1 MVSGR
6 EQGSARTIKS
16 TSWCQY
22 LRMPPRTFDTL
33 VQLVGPHIRKKD
45 TNFRKAISP
54 EHRLAQTVRFLA
66 AGETLR
72 SSCFSFLNGRST
84 ACGIVSSVCQV
95 LWDVLGPLYVACPS
109 SADEWLQIASDFEE
123 RWNMPHCVGAIDGK
137 HVAIECPSKS
147 GSEDYN
153 YKNCFSKS
161 LLAISDACYRFLY
174 VEIGHHGSDSDGGVF
189 SRSRLQEAILSNK
202 QGFPPDAPLGNVG
215 NIPFY
220 LVGDEAFP
228 LKTYMMRPYPRKSL
242 HPFLAASTEEEQL
255 HGDQGD
261 SALTSHFAEP
271 HSKRIFNYRLSRAR
285 RVIENAF
292 GIMAQKWRILRR
304 PFKAKDDNVRR
315 IISACVVLHNFL
327 LKESPT
333 SRSAYCPPGTADHLD
348 WQGNITE
355 GSWRAEDS
363 SNTALPPLRSTGCHS
378 TRAAYRVRD
387 LLAKYFVT
395 DGKIP
400 WQEYMIKDRTLC
412 SGVTGSG
419 DAPAPESSS

>member
-1 MVSGR
+1 
-6 EQGSARTIKS
+6 
-16 TSWCQY
+16 
-22 LRMPPRTFDTL
+22 MPPRTFDTL

-123 RWNMPHCVGAIDGK
+123 RWNMPHCVGAIDEK

-147 GSEDYN
+147 E
-153 YKNCFSKS
+153 
-161 LLAISDACYRFLY
+161 
-174 VEIGHHGSDSDGGVF
+174 
-189 SRSRLQEAILSNK
+189 
-202 QGFPPDAPLGNVG
+202 
-215 NIPFY
+215 
-220 LVGDEAFP
+220 
-228 LKTYMMRPYPRKSL
+228 SL

-363 SNTALPPLRSTGCHS
+363 SNTALPSLRSTGCHS

>member
-1 MVSGR
+1 
-6 EQGSARTIKS
+6 
-16 TSWCQY
+16 
-22 LRMPPRTFDTL
+22 MPPRTFDTL
-33 VQLVGPHIRKKD
+33 VQFVGPHIRKKD

-109 SADEWLQIASDFEE
+109 SADEWLQIASEFEE

-161 LLAISDACYRFLY
+161 LLAISDACYRYMLIIDALLVLTLIMVSSMQYNY
-174 VEIGHHGSDSDGGVF
+174 VQSEVLI
-189 SRSRLQEAILSNK
+189 N
-202 QGFPPDAPLGNVG
+202 
-215 NIPFY
+215 
-220 LVGDEAFP
+220 
-228 LKTYMMRPYPRKSL
+228 SL

-255 HGDQGD
+255 HRDQGD

-304 PFKAKDDNVRR
+304 QFKANDDNVRR
-315 IISACVVLHNFL
+315 SISACVVLHNFL

-355 GSWRAEDS
+355 GITEHCTSLKTS
-363 SNTALPPLRSTGCHS
+363 LNTALPPLRSTGCHS

-412 SGVTGSG
+412 SG
-419 DAPAPESSS
+419 E

>member
-1 MVSGR
+1 
-6 EQGSARTIKS
+6 
-16 TSWCQY
+16 
-22 LRMPPRTFDTL
+22 MPPRTFDTL

-72 SSCFSFLNGRST
+72 SSCFSFLNGCST

-109 SADEWLQIASDFEE
+109 SADEWLRIASDFEK

-147 GSEDYN
+147 GSEDRN
-153 YKNCFSKS
+153 YKNFFSKS

-202 QGFPPDAPLGNVG
+202 QGFLHDAPLGNVG

-228 LKTYMMRPYPRKSL
+228 LKTYMMRPYPRKRKFNLFITL
-242 HPFLAASTEEEQL
+242 HARQ
-255 HGDQGD
+255 DC
-261 SALTSHFAEP
+261 
-271 HSKRIFNYRLSRAR
+271 FNYTYLKLFIFLIHR
-285 RVIENAF
+285 RMNSSEHIVI
-292 GIMAQKWRILRR
+292 
-304 PFKAKDDNVRR
+304 
-315 IISACVVLHNFL
+315 
-327 LKESPT
+327 
-333 SRSAYCPPGTADHLD
+333 
-348 WQGNITE
+348 
-355 GSWRAEDS
+355 
-363 SNTALPPLRSTGCHS
+363 ALPVKHLSEYVHRQCLLNVFTHFC
-378 TRAAYRVRD
+378 
-387 LLAKYFVT
+387 LLA
-395 DGKIP
+395 
-400 WQEYMIKDRTLC
+400 QR
-412 SGVTGSG
+412 
-419 DAPAPESSS
+419 SSH